1 MRVCSRRYKMQEL
14 RKKVYRFR
22 MKYSD
27 RIFDACN
34 LIIMCLLLVIFVWPL
49 WFVLIASFSDPNAVY
64 SGKVLLFPKG
74 FNLNAYINTM
84 KYELLWSGYANT
96 IFYTVAGT
104 LINLFMTVCAA
115 YPLSR
120 KEFPPRRVLLYF
132 LLFTMYFGGGLIP
145 TYLVVKNLHMVNTR
159 WAMLIPGACSVY
171 NVLITRSYFKNSIP
185 ESLFEAARID
195 GANSYQQLVRIV
207 LPLSKPILA
216 VIGLYYGV
224 GHWNAY
230 YNALIYLQDVELL
243 PLQSALR
250 DILLASKIMSDGLGG
265 VITDRGMAER
275 MQLIQ
280 SMRYSSIIIGTI
292 PVLVVYPFVQK
303 FFVKG
308 VMIGSIKE

>member
-1 MRVCSRRYKMQEL
+1 MQEL

-27 RIFDACN
+27 RIFDTCN
-34 LIIMCLLLVIFVWPL
+34 LIIMCFLLVIFTWPL

-64 SGKVLLFPKG
+64 SGKVLLLPKG
-74 FNLNAYINTM
+74 FNVNAYVNTM
-84 KYELLWSGYANT
+84 KYKLLWTGYGNT
-96 IFYTVAGT
+96 LLYTVLGT

-120 KEFPPRRVLLYF
+120 KEFPLRKVLLYF

-195 GANSYQQLVRIV
+195 GANSYQQLMRIV

-250 DILLASKIMSDGLGG
+250 DILLASKIMSDGLAG
-265 VITDRGMAER
+265 VLTDQGAAER

-280 SMRYSSIIIGTI
+280 TMRYSSIIIGTL
-292 PVLVVYPFVQK
+292 PVLLVYPFVQK